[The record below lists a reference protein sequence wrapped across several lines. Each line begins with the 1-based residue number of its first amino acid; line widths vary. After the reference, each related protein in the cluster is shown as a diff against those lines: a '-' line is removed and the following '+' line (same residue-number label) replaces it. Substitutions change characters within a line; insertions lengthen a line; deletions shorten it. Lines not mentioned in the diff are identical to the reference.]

1 MSMAK
6 STCVAVAVASLA
18 GFAAVLHAQPKP
30 AAAVG
35 TVEHIKVHG
44 AALEGNLEGDSPDP
58 EVTVYLPPSYG
69 ADRARRYPVVYLLH
83 GYGGTDATW
92 TGRLAKLPESADK
105 LAAAGTLHEM
115 IVVMPN
121 AFSLHKGSMYSNS
134 VTSGDWETY
143 IAHDLVAYVDT
154 HYRTLAD
161 RLSRGLAGHSMGGYG
176 AIRIGMKRPDV
187 FSSLYIMSGCCL
199 NASLSPRPEA
209 MAAAEQI
216 RTREDAEKAGRGPGF
231 GPSVNLAEAA
241 AWSPN
246 PDNPPL
252 YLDLPIKDGKVRPE
266 IVAKWAANAPL
277 AMIDQYVANLK
288 KYRAV
293 AIDVGTKDNLL
304 ASNKVLEQTMTRFAI
319 AHTYEEYDGDH
330 TNRVAD
336 RIEMHVLPFFSTNLE
351 FSAKTAAG
359 VSTRR

>member
-161 RLSRGLAGHSMGGYG
+161 RLPA
-176 AIRIGMKRPDV
+176 
-187 FSSLYIMSGCCL
+187 
-199 NASLSPRPEA
+199 
-209 MAAAEQI
+209 
-216 RTREDAEKAGRGPGF
+216 
-231 GPSVNLAEAA
+231 
-241 AWSPN
+241 
-246 PDNPPL
+246 
-252 YLDLPIKDGKVRPE
+252 
-266 IVAKWAANAPL
+266 
-277 AMIDQYVANLK
+277 
-288 KYRAV
+288 
-293 AIDVGTKDNLL
+293 
-304 ASNKVLEQTMTRFAI
+304 
-319 AHTYEEYDGDH
+319 
-330 TNRVAD
+330 
-336 RIEMHVLPFFSTNLE
+336 
-351 FSAKTAAG
+351 
-359 VSTRR
+359 